1 MILKRIS
8 ILNYKN
14 IREADI
20 ELSPKI
26 NCFIGHNG
34 EGKTNIL
41 DAVYFLSFCK
51 SYVNS
56 VDSQNITHD
65 QDMFVI
71 HGFYEREDGDPEEI
85 FCGMKRKAKKRF
97 KRNQKEY
104 KKLSEHIGLIPLV
117 MVSPSD
123 ADLILGGSEERR
135 RFMDLVISQY
145 DRPYLDALVRY
156 NKALQQRNVLLKQEE
171 EPDAE
176 LLSLWEEAMARE
188 GEYIYARR
196 QEYVN
201 EFVPIF
207 QGFYS
212 RISQD
217 KEQVETAEDKIGR
230 AHV

>member
-65 QDMFVI
+65 QDMFMGSMSVRMVI
-71 HGFYEREDGDPEEI
+71 R
-85 FCGMKRKAKKRF
+85 KRF
-97 KRNQKEY
+97 
-104 KKLSEHIGLIPLV
+104 S
-117 MVSPSD
+117 
-123 ADLILGGSEERR
+123 A
-135 RFMDLVISQY
+135 
-145 DRPYLDALVRY
+145 A
-156 NKALQQRNVLLKQEE
+156 
-171 EPDAE
+171 
-176 LLSLWEEAMARE
+176 
-188 GEYIYARR
+188 
-196 QEYVN
+196 
-201 EFVPIF
+201 
-207 QGFYS
+207 
-212 RISQD
+212 
-217 KEQVETAEDKIGR
+217 
-230 AHV
+230 